1 MVLIKLSTPDAFAFL
16 QDESAPRE
24 LRMAFLLSTL
34 PAQVLCLEPGLDV
47 SYL

>member
-24 LRMAFLLSTL
+24 LRMETVSSFNSACS
-34 PAQVLCLEPGLDV
+34 GLV
-47 SYL
+47 S